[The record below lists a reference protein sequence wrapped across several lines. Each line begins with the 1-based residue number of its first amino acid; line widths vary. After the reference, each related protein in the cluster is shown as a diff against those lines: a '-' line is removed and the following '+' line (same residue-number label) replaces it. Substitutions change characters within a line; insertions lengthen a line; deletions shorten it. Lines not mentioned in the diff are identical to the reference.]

1 MYYIKL
7 LLIASITVFD
17 TIKVLLVMLFKG
29 SHIFHAHSH
38 KWSKLLLKISGI
50 KLNVSGKEKI
60 DKSKSHIYVAN
71 HASLYDIPIL
81 LAGLDDNVC
90 IMYKKEL
97 EKIPIF
103 GYGLKKSPFIS
114 IVRSDPRKA
123 LESIQNSLKTLKDG
137 DSLFIFPEGTRT
149 TDGSMTPFKRGAFMI
164 ASMSGLPIVPVSI
177 KGSFDILS
185 KDKKAINNTTIELI
199 IHDPIQN
206 NEKLSRTEEKELM
219 NQVHQIIE
227 TSLLEGKKENK

>member
-1 MYYIKL
+1 M
-7 LLIASITVFD
+7 S
-17 TIKVLLVMLFKG
+17 FKG
-29 SHIFHAHSH
+29 SHIFHSHSH
-38 KWSKLLLKISGI
+38 KWSKLLLKISGV
-50 KLNVSGKEKI
+50 KLKVTGREKI

-149 TDGSMTPFKRGAFMI
+149 TDGNMTPFKRGAFMI
-164 ASMSGLPIVPVSI
+164 ASISGLPIVPVTI
-177 KGSFDILS
+177 KGSFDIIS
-185 KDKKAINNTTIELI
+185 KDKKAINTTTIELI

-206 NEKLSRTEEKELM
+206 NEKLSRIEEKELM
-219 NQVHQIIE
+219 NQVHQIIKAPLNQNVE
-227 TSLLEGKKENK
+227 